1 MFGFGSRRGS
11 AGWDRPLKLPAA
23 SVNGRYVRFGVAA
36 LAVGLG
42 LWVVLGQD
50 KAFKSAPDDA
60 LVSVNL
66 QDLTWTEVARA
77 LEQGYDTAIIP
88 TGGTEQNGPHVIL
101 GKHNY
106 VVAAAAEQIAQKLG
120 NTLVAPVIAFVPE
133 GNFSPEPSL
142 HMRFPGTISVREE
155 VFAALLED
163 TARSL
168 ATHGF
173 QRIIFIGDSAWNQPA
188 QQTVAEALTLEWAER
203 GIRVLQIS
211 DYYAANGQT
220 EWLGEQGYS
229 LGQIGQH
236 AAMRDTSEVLAVN
249 PDGVR
254 TRFVPPP
261 NEMDAGYDGAP
272 SLASKEI
279 GETMIALKV
288 QAALRQ
294 ITRAAE

>member
-1 MFGFGSRRGS
+1 MKSRAVS
-11 AGWDRPLKLPAA
+11 SLT
-23 SVNGRYVRFGVAA
+23 RYARLGIVA
-36 LAVGLG
+36 LALGVGLFVGLG
-42 LWVVLGQD
+42 QD
-50 KAFKSAPDDA
+50 RGFESTPNAKLS
-60 LVSVNL
+60 SVNL

-77 LEQGYDTAIIP
+77 LEQGYDTAIVP

-106 VVAAAAEQIAQKLG
+106 VIAAAAELIAKELG
-120 NTLVAPVIAFVPE
+120 NTLVAPVIAYVPE
-133 GNFSPEPSL
+133 GTYGDEPSL

-188 QQTVAEALTLEWAER
+188 QQSTAVALSQEWANR

-220 EWLGEQGYS
+220 EWLREQGYS
-229 LGQIGQH
+229 LDQIGQH

-249 PDGVR
+249 PGGVR
-254 TRFVPPP
+254 RRFVPPP
-261 NEMDAGYDGAP
+261 EDMVAGFDGAP
-272 SLASKEI
+272 SLATKAI
-279 GETMIALKV
+279 GDRMIALKV

-294 ITRAAE
+294 IAREAD